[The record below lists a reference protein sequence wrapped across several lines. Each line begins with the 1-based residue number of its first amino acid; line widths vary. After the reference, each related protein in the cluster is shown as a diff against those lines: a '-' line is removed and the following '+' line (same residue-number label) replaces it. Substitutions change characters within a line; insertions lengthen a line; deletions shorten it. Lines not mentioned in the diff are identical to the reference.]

1 MNPYKENASE
11 ILPLLKE
18 ARINPLNPSAHIA
31 ALYSISRFVM
41 PTFIP
46 GRQLSRYFYQ
56 EAVAPI
62 LRDHF
67 ANVAHTVCLIGSGSE
82 VLGYDT
88 EESMDHDWGP
98 RLQIFLSDHDVQRFS
113 AQIHQRLSVDL
124 PRTFRGFSTNFSEP
138 DTEGTRL
145 LTHTQEGPIRHGVR
159 VTSIKHFFASKLQTD
174 PSRDPTAAEWLAF
187 SEQALLETTRAAVYR
202 DDLGLQPLLTKYS
215 YYPHDIWLY
224 LLASQWRRIDQM
236 EHLMGRSG
244 FVGDELGSRLIA
256 NRIVSDL
263 VRLCFLMERRYA
275 PYAKWL
281 GTAFQ
286 ELDSADQMTPILSA
300 VLDSNR
306 WEDREKHLSQAY
318 ENVAKMHNRLD
329 ITAPLDPHVRQFHG
343 RPYRVIGAQRF
354 AEAITRR
361 INHPEVHALPHNLG
375 SVDQITHS
383 VDILTRPSRR
393 ATLRHL
399 YKQP

>member
-1 MNPYKENASE
+1 
-11 ILPLLKE
+11 
-18 ARINPLNPSAHIA
+18 
-31 ALYSISRFVM
+31 M
-41 PTFIP
+41 PTFIQ
-46 GRQLSRYFYQ
+46 GRQLSRYFYE
-56 EAVAPI
+56 EAVSPI
-62 LRDHF
+62 LRDYF
-67 ANVAHTVCLIGSGSE
+67 ANVAHTACLIGSGSE

-98 RLQIFLSDHDVQRFS
+98 RLQIFLSDHDVQYFS
-113 AQIHQRLSVDL
+113 AQIDQRLSVDL
-124 PRTFRGFSTNFSEP
+124 PKTFRGFSTNFSEP
-138 DTEGTRL
+138 DAEGTRL
-145 LTHTQEGPIRHGVR
+145 LTHAQNGPIRHGVR

-174 PSRDPTAAEWLAF
+174 PSRAPTAAEWLAF

-202 DDLGLQPLLTKYS
+202 DDLGLHPLLTKYC

-256 NRIVSDL
+256 NQIVSDL

-281 GTAFQ
+281 GTAFR

-306 WEDREKHLSQAY
+306 WKDREKHLSQAY
-318 ENVAKMHNRLD
+318 ENVAEMHNRLD
-329 ITAPLDPHVRQFHG
+329 ITAPLDTHVRQFHG

-383 VDILTRPSRR
+383 VDVLTRPSRR

-399 YKQP
+399 YEQP